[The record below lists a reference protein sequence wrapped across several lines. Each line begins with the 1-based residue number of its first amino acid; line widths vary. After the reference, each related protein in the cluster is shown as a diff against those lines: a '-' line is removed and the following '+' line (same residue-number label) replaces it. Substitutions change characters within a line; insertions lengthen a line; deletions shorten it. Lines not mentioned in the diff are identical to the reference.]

1 MKDQFTHMLV
11 SKGPTYCNGI
21 GTAYC
26 IGTYAYCAR
35 YALQHGI
42 RAITVIIEA

>member
-1 MKDQFTHMLV
+1 MKDQFSHMLV
-11 SKGPTYCNGI
+11 SKAAVYCNGI
-21 GTAYC
+21 GIAYC

-42 RAITVIIEA
+42 RATTMIIEA